1 MPLSLSDQA
10 RYLLAIDG
18 EDRIVGGICYK
29 SMEPEVAHMDGLV
42 IVAPLRGNGLG
53 GELLEDFSL
62 RMKSMGVKVINT
74 HFISRPFLR
83 AHGFRLD
90 EEWSGLVR
98 FLEAEE
104 AEEP

>member
-18 EDRIVGGICYK
+18 EDRIVGGVCYK
-29 SMEPEVAHMDGLV
+29 ILEPEVAYLDGLL
-42 IVAPLRGNGLG
+42 IAASLRGNGLG

-62 RMKSMGVKVINT
+62 RMKAMGIRAINT
-74 HFISRPFLR
+74 HYISRPFLR
-83 AHGFRLD
+83 AHGFKLD

-98 FLEAEE
+98 FLEVDPE
-104 AEEP
+104 A